1 MVKSERT
8 KKKDWKNNKEE
19 FSAHR
24 KLCKESISES

>member
-8 KKKDWKNNKEE
+8 KKKDWKNNEE